1 MLCMMKY
8 FVLVV
13 SSFKDYFGVT
23 EFDCAELGD
32 NTASFLDVVWSA
44 ILELL
49 GLLSDAETTALF
61 SWFSEFP
68 GLMFEEDG
76 DWQTMGEFAA
86 DDCAAVEHVP
96 ATVPKSNNQRIE
108 KTSIP
113 FLFK

>member
-1 MLCMMKY
+1 MKY

-13 SSFKDYFGVT
+13 SSFKDYFGVA
-23 EFDCAELGD
+23 ELDCAELGD

-49 GLLSDAETTALF
+49 GLFSDAETTTALF

-76 DWQTMGEFAA
+76 DWQTMGEFAV

-96 ATVPKSNNQRIE
+96 ATVPKSNNQKIGKLRYHFI
-108 KTSIP
+108 
-113 FLFK
+113 FN

>member
-1 MLCMMKY
+1 MKY

-13 SSFKDYFGVT
+13 SSFKDYFGVA
-23 EFDCAELGD
+23 ELDCAELGD

-49 GLLSDAETTALF
+49 GLFSDAETTTALF
-61 SWFSEFP
+61 SGLSAIP
-68 GLMFEEDG
+68 GLMFVEDG